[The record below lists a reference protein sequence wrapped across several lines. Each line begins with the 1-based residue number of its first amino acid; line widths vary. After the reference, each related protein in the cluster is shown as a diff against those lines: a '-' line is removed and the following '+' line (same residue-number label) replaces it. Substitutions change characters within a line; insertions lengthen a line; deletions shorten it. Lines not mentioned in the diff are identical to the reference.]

1 MGNWGSTNNG
11 STNNG
16 SKKSKYGIFS
26 TIPNFRQILRKNAE
40 IFMDPYKIDNEDLD
54 ENNFAKLFIYRIVND
69 INLEKK
75 LKPEEKISKLDA
87 FLYCLLLIYQKN
99 SKFKKKL

>member
-1 MGNWGSTNNG
+1 
-11 STNNG
+11 
-16 SKKSKYGIFS
+16 
-26 TIPNFRQILRKNAE
+26 
-40 IFMDPYKIDNEDLD
+40 MDPYKIDNEDLD